1 MTEPVHSRDPAVAEA
16 PHGLPALE
24 ARLRADLEWLELPG
38 KPWVPTREA
47 DDRPVTDVAIIGG
60 GMCGLAASAA
70 LRLLGIDNQQ
80 VLDRAPEG
88 EEGPWIT
95 WARME
100 TLRSPKTLAGPAL
113 GLPALTFRAWYEA
126 QHGRAAWDALGK
138 IPRPMWMDYLRWYR
152 HAMRVPV
159 RNGVAV
165 SLLRPRADGLIAV
178 ENSAGPAILA
188 RRVVLAT
195 GRDGLGGAF
204 VPELA
209 RGIDRRFWA
218 HSRDAIDF
226 AALRGKRVAVIGA
239 GASAMDNAATAL
251 EEGAASLDMFV
262 PVSYTHLRAHET

>member
-38 KPWVPTREA
+38 KPWVPAREA
-47 DDRPVTDVAIIGG
+47 DGRPVTDVAIIGG

-88 EEGPWIT
+88 EEGPWAT

-152 HAMRVPV
+152 RVMQVPV
-159 RNGVAV
+159 RNGVSV
-165 SLLRPRADGLIAV
+165 SLLRPRADELIAV
-178 ENSAGPAILA
+178 ENSAGSTILA

-209 RGIDRRFWA
+209 RGIGRRFWA
-218 HSRDAIDF
+218 HSRDDIDF
-226 AALRGKRVAVIGA
+226 AALRGRRVAVIGA

-251 EEGAASLDMFV
+251 EAGAASLDL
-262 PVSYTHLRAHET
+262 SLIHI